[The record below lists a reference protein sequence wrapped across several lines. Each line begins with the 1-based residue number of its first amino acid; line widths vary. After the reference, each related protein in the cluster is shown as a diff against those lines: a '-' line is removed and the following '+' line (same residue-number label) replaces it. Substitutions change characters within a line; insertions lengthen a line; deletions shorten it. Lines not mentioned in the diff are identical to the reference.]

1 MANINF
7 KEIELS
13 DSAWIRELFSV
24 PDFNSEDYCFTFQY
38 LWKNTFKSKVARVG
52 DLVLIQ
58 YNMGYGRSYLM
69 PVGKADDWQVADL
82 LNAMLSTASANS
94 QSSPLTARGS
104 NQSIQLTADG
114 NSQSSPITA
123 GGSSK
128 SSLLSND
135 GKLVLYG
142 VLPSHLDFFEK
153 HFSGKY
159 TAELFRMGADYIYD
173 AESLKT
179 LRGKK
184 YQSKRNFANGFRRL
198 YNWRFEPITEEN
210 VPECLEMNDEWCRRG
225 GCSGDFW
232 KSNEFCAT
240 RVALSN
246 FKALGL
252 DGALLRVFP
261 AFPEQTCKVGQKVT
275 DCAQI
280 HTQNVQG
287 RTNNDRPCTE
297 VPSERTPESPSDGRA
312 PSEIPMENAGFEIP
326 SEKAGFEIPA
336 NGKVVAFSIAEK
348 TNSNTL
354 IVHIEKALTEYRGA
368 YQAMSQ
374 EFLNY
379 MDGLLRERENLPEGA
394 PAFTLVNRE
403 DDSGDENLRKAKLE
417 YHPIEI
423 KEKYLVTLTL

>member
-1 MANINF
+1 MTGKTPDILF
-7 KEIELS
+7 KDIELS
-13 DSAWIRELFSV
+13 DSAWIGELLSV
-24 PDFNSEDYCFTFQY
+24 PDFNSEDYNFTFQY
-38 LWKNTFKSKVARVG
+38 LWKNTFKSKVARIG
-52 DLVLIQ
+52 DIVLIQ
-58 YNMGYGRSYLM
+58 YNMGFGRSYLM
-69 PVGKADDWQVADL
+69 PVGKADDWQIADL
-82 LNAMLSTASANS
+82 LNAMLSTGTANS
-94 QSSPLTARGS
+94 QSS
-104 NQSIQLTADG
+104 
-114 NSQSSPITA
+114 
-123 GGSSK
+123 
-128 SSLLSND
+128 LLSDD
-135 GKLVLYG
+135 GKLVVYG
-142 VLPSHLDFFEK
+142 VLPQQLDFFER

-240 RVALSN
+240 RVALN
-246 FKALGL
+246 NLKALGL
-252 DGALLRVFP
+252 DGGLLRV
-261 AFPEQTCKVGQKVT
+261 
-275 DCAQI
+275 D
-280 HTQNVQG
+280 
-287 RTNNDRPCTE
+287 
-297 VPSERTPESPSDGRA
+297 
-312 PSEIPMENAGFEIP
+312 
-326 SEKAGFEIPA
+326 
-336 NGKVVAFSIAEK
+336 GKVVAFSIAEK

-354 IVHIEKALTEYRGA
+354 IVHIEKALTDYRGA

-379 MDGLLRERENLPEGA
+379 MDGVLRERENIPEGT

-423 KEKYLVTLTL
+423 KEKYLVFLK